1 MHMLQWNE
9 TDLMNCLEVF
19 PTIDTDSMHH
29 EFAVEEGNLRLS
41 ITIQQYEGMVLIR
54 LVHADAPEPLFEMPL
69 RACALIR
76 HTIPPDGTPDFLEF
90 ITGYKQVG
98 NTLVALGVRVFVR
111 PQIRI
116 VVL

>member
-19 PTIDTDSMHH
+19 PTIDEHSLCH
-29 EFAVEEGNLRLS
+29 EFAVEEGDLRLS
-41 ITIQQYEGMVLIR
+41 ITVQQYEGTVLIR
-54 LVHADAPEPLFEMPL
+54 LSKTDLSEPLFEMPV
-69 RACALIR
+69 RACMVIH
-76 HTIPPDGTPDFLEF
+76 HTVPADGTPDFLEF
-90 ITGYKQVG
+90 ITGYKQHD
-98 NTLVALGVRVFVR
+98 NTLAATGVRVFVR

>member
-19 PTIDTDSMHH
+19 PTIDEHSMHH
-29 EFAVEEGNLRLS
+29 EFAVEQEGLRLS
-41 ITIQQYEGMVLIR
+41 ITVQQYEGMVLIR
-54 LVHADAPEPLFEMPL
+54 LVRADIPEPLFEMPL
-69 RACALIR
+69 RACLFIH
-76 HTIPPDGTPDFLEF
+76 HTVPPDGTSDFLEF
-90 ITGYKQVG
+90 ITGYKQH
-98 NTLVALGVRVFVR
+98 NNALVAIGVRVFVR